1 MNKDIKIRPALFEDL
16 TSIVDIYN
24 QAIRSRRAT
33 GNLWEFTVRE
43 RIDWFKK
50 HNKDSFPIYVAE
62 LNGNVVGY
70 VNLSEYR
77 PGREAMA
84 KIAEVSFFLEDEYKR
99 IGIGSA
105 LLEHVI
111 KDCPRIGKA
120 ALIGFVLDVN
130 VESINLLTK
139 FGFKE
144 WGRLPG
150 TIHIED
156 KVHDHI
162 IYGLKI

>member
-16 TSIVDIYN
+16 TSIVDICN

-33 GNLWEFTVRE
+33 GNLWEFSVRE
-43 RIDWFKK
+43 RIDWFNE
-50 HNKDSFPIYVAE
+50 HNQDTFPIYVAE
-62 LNGNVVGY
+62 LNDEVVGY

-84 KIAEVSFFLEDEYKR
+84 KIAEVSFFLEDEHKR

-111 KDCPRIGKA
+111 KDCPRIGKST
-120 ALIGFVLDVN
+120 LIAFVLDVN
-130 VESINLLTK
+130 IESTNLLTK
-139 FGFKE
+139 YGFEE

-156 KVHDHI
+156 KIHDHI